1 MPQDGY
7 KSVSVPEDKLERAR
21 EYKPSDVSWGSVL
34 VAGAEH
40 LNENLESDA
49 QGYRDAA
56 VPDGFLEVVDA
67 TPEQLDRIETAV
79 KEATEA
85 AQSAERAV
93 EELQS

>member
-40 LNENLESDA
+40 LNENLASDA
-49 QGYRDAA
+49 EGYRDAA
-56 VPDGFLEVVDA
+56 VPDGLLEMVET
-67 TPEQLDRIETAV
+67 TPEQLDRIETAL
-79 KEATEA
+79 KEATDA
-85 AQSAERAV
+85 ADPDEVSK
-93 EELQS
+93 